1 LFLKNKPLDGYIF
14 KYFQAYYYG
23 NLITWGSY
31 IMLNGIN
38 QNTSSEILTG
48 SSAVE
53 RLQNGLATNPYQ
65 NDRNFLIDETNI
77 SSTAINLWEKE
88 LDAKRFTH
96 LVTSNPE
103 DDWAERLVQ
112 ENVLKGKFSI
122 DDTEDL
128 YNLLSNDNFLKDV
141 MM

>member
-1 LFLKNKPLDGYIF
+1 
-14 KYFQAYYYG
+14 
-23 NLITWGSY
+23 
-31 IMLNGIN
+31 MLNRLSGQDLIN
-38 QNTSSEILTG
+38 KNLVQGNNIEKLSLGTK
-48 SSAVE
+48 
-53 RLQNGLATNPYQ
+53 NPYSDIDK
-65 NDRNFLIDETNI
+65 NLLIDETNI

-122 DDTEDL
+122 DDAEDL
-128 YNLLSNDNFLKDV
+128 YNLLNNENFLKDV

>member
-1 LFLKNKPLDGYIF
+1 MN
-14 KYFQAYYYG
+14 FQAYYIG

-53 RLQNGLATNPYQ
+53 RMQNGLATNPYK

-128 YNLLSNDNFLKDV
+128 YNLLNNDNFLKDV